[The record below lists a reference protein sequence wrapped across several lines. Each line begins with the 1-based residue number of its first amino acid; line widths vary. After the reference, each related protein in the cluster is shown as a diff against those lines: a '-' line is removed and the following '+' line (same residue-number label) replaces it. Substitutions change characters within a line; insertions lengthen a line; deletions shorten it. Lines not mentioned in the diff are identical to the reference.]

1 MGGWG
6 NPNADFSVADG
17 GFDEFHLSYPSPHT
31 LRRNFTLLPF
41 DLPLVFFTDP
51 LKEANT
57 SFSASAIE
65 AVLNTSAGDY
75 KGFQTAFEAFEVRT
89 SSSELISLF

>member
-1 MGGWG
+1 
-6 NPNADFSVADG
+6 VADG

-41 DLPLVFFTDP
+41 DLPVPVFLEP
-51 LKEANT
+51 LKEGNA

-75 KGFQTAFEAFEVRT
+75 KGFQTAFETFEVRT
-89 SSSELISLF
+89 